1 MKLEHVPSGERI
13 FVAANIFIY
22 HFTQLSAECR
32 AFFARCEAGEVKAFT
47 GAHVVLEVTHRLMLL
62 EALHKGLL
70 AGGKPATMLK
80 KHPEIVRSLE
90 DYNTS
95 IQQIPR
101 MGIKIR
107 PLTSPILKESEKIR
121 AQYGLLTHDSF
132 VVAAMR
138 KMKLTQIATGNVDL
152 KNIPDLTIFQPQD
165 LLL

>member
-1 MKLEHVPSGERI
+1 MKLEQVPNGERI
-13 FVAANIFIY
+13 FVDANIFIY

-47 GAHVVLEVTHRLMLL
+47 GAHIVLEVTHRLMLL
-62 EALHKGLL
+62 EALHKGLVS
-70 AGGKPATMLK
+70 GGQPAKTLK

-107 PLTSPILKESEKIR
+107 PLTSPILKGSEMIR
-121 AQYGLLTHDSF
+121 TQYGLLTSDSF

-138 KMKLTQIATGNVDL
+138 KMKLTHIATYDSDL
-152 KNIPDLTIFQPQD
+152 KNIPDLVIYQPQD
-165 LLL
+165 IA